1 MTPWLSSFE
10 PQPSHLL
17 LSPSMPKLLKA
28 LVRERAAKPLHP
40 TSRTLSAGQCPVRL
54 TDTDQSCVL
63 GELPLKEALIPGSL
77 PMERSAPA
85 ALPACWTQ
93 TQGQFWSQDGDC
105 NVAGELQLM
114 LKNRVIFSLQD
125 RFPSNLNFNGRSTL
139 VQLRPREATVILN
152 YR

>member
-1 MTPWLSSFE
+1 MLWPGNRLQTPASN
-10 PQPSHLL
+10 LL
-17 LSPSMPKLLKA
+17 
-28 LVRERAAKPLHP
+28 RETPCSP
-40 TSRTLSAGQCPVRL
+40 TSLL
-54 TDTDQSCVL
+54 TDPDQSCVL
-63 GELPLKEALIPGSL
+63 GELPLKDLFQAVFP
-77 PMERSAPA
+77 
-85 ALPACWTQ
+85 WD
-93 TQGQFWSQDGDC
+93 GQLQQHYLLAGLRHKDNVWSQGGVC